1 MKKLLVKKLPVEKL
15 LVKKQRAFSALPG
28 VAAVCLAV
36 AGCVPPP
43 PEKTPAPSS
52 RPVSRPAPAPTSIIT
67 APENWMD
74 APATPGDW
82 SYRLTSGG
90 SQALFGNDVSGTQL
104 TLQCSRD
111 AGQVLLV
118 RRGDAT
124 GPVPM
129 RILTET
135 ESRAVTGT
143 PDRGAVPSLVVSI
156 ATRDQLLDAMAISK
170 GRFAVETPGL
180 PTIYA
185 PSWPEITR
193 VIEDCR

>member
-1 MKKLLVKKLPVEKL
+1 MKKLRALATLP
-15 LVKKQRAFSALPG
+15 SIT
-28 VAAVCLAV
+28 VACLA
-36 AGCVPPP
+36 AASCVPPP
-43 PEKTPAPSS
+43 PEKTPAPTLKSTS
-52 RPVSRPAPAPTSIIT
+52 VPTPAPANVIT
-67 APENWMD
+67 APKNWMD

-82 SYRLTSGG
+82 SYRLTAGG

-118 RRGDAT
+118 RRGDAA

-129 RILTET
+129 RILTES

-156 ATRDQLLDAMAISK
+156 PTRDRLLDAMAISK
-170 GRFAVETPGL
+170 GRIAVETPGL